1 MVRIGGD
8 ASGVAKTMKTAKRAT
23 SDAKSDIKKSVED
36 TKKAIYGS
44 FYTSGKSVKDYSAAI
59 AKTRQD
65 HRNATQGA
73 QMLSDKISRLES
85 VYDTVKDATKG
96 IDLSKPLEEAIAKTK
111 QDYRNAAEGAQL
123 LSDKIGKLESVYE
136 AVRNATKNID
146 LSESLTKQIEQ
157 AQKTWESASNDVEKY
172 KAKLRE
178 VRETYEK
185 KDRPQKILSMQ
196 KEFQSLVKVSAYA
209 KAEVESL
216 NEAAAAIGA
225 KNIGYASSAGIEKLQ
240 KEIASARS
248 EMHTLRTAADEAGV
262 HLSELDRAAD
272 AVGEGNMGHASAAG
286 LEKLQKEIASAKNE
300 MRTMQKIAD
309 ETGAKLKSIRI
320 APTLGRMLKSIGA
333 TAAAAAS
340 GGVKKLGSAVK
351 SIAGS
356 AARGL
361 AALPGKLASIGK
373 SAASGTGGLNK
384 MVKSIRNIGV
394 VSLGLR
400 VASGMFGRLRS
411 VISNYISNN
420 EELNASVS
428 AMKDQLG
435 QALAPAINLV
445 LKLMQQLMPVITSV
459 SNGISAVMTAIF
471 GKVSA
476 TTGAIKASAEEAESA
491 ADGLQTYGF
500 DQITKA
506 SDDGSSGASSAAQQ
520 TQEQSAL
527 VRKLTGWIQELKAAF
542 ANGDWAGV
550 GTMLGDGINKAFD
563 ELAKLDIGQ
572 KIGAVANNVITTLH
586 SLFTTIDFTGIGAS
600 LGASFTGIV
609 QSIDWNTVGET
620 IGAAI
625 LALPSMLVGFILET
639 DWAEVGTSVTECV
652 HSAFSS
658 LTTWIQDT
666 DWLQIGKSLA
676 DLVANIDWAQLASD
690 FFSFLGN
697 ALVAGISLLWGFIE
711 DAVARIGSFFSERI
725 DECGGDVVAGLLKG
739 IGDALIGI
747 GTWLYDNVVKPF
759 LDAFDKIPQGVKDA
773 FNGLWDFIKGIVN
786 SIIGGVESFVNF
798 IIDGINFLIGGFN
811 DVAGLAKYI
820 GIDLTIS
827 EIQPVSLK
835 RLATGGITT
844 GPTIAEIGEAGKEAV
859 LPLENNTGWMDIL
872 AERVNSDSARNA
884 AATSVV
890 IPIYIGKR
898 KLAEQ
903 VISDINDI
911 TRTTG
916 TCPIY
921 V

>member
-1 MVRIGGD
+1 MGVVKNLMVRIGGD
-8 ASGVAKTMKTAKRAT
+8 ASGVAKSMKTAKSAT
-23 SDAKSDIKKSVED
+23 SDAKTDIKKSMED

-44 FYTSGKSVKDYSAAI
+44 FYTSGKSVKDYSTAI

-73 QMLSDKISRLES
+73 QLLSDKISKLES

-96 IDLSKPLEEAIAKTK
+96 IDLSKPLEEMRVDAEKSLTAIESRRKK
-111 QDYRNAAEGAQL
+111 LEAQL
-123 LSDKIGKLESVYE
+123 
-136 AVRNATKNID
+136 
-146 LSESLTKQIEQ
+146 SELTGTPKG
-157 AQKTWESASNDVEKY
+157 S
-172 KAKLRE
+172 
-178 VRETYEK
+178 
-185 KDRPQKILSMQ
+185 
-196 KEFQSLVKVSAYA
+196 
-209 KAEVESL
+209 
-216 NEAAAAIGA
+216 
-225 KNIGYASSAGIEKLQ
+225 
-240 KEIASARS
+240 RS
-248 EMHTLRTAADEAGV
+248 KRTAALQAELAQLGEKSKFAV
-262 HLSELDRAAD
+262 ARLAELDRVAD
-272 AVGEGNMGHASAAG
+272 AVGEGNMGYASAAG

-309 ETGAKLKSIRI
+309 ETGAKLKNIRI
-320 APTLGRMLKSIGA
+320 APTLGRMLKSIGT
-333 TAAAAAS
+333 TAASAAA

-361 AALPGKLASIGK
+361 AALPGKLANIGK

-384 MVKSIRNIGV
+384 MVRSIRNIGI
-394 VSLGLR
+394 VSLGMR

-411 VISNYISNN
+411 VISSYISEN
-420 EELNASVS
+420 EELNASVTS
-428 AMKDQLG
+428 MKNQLG

-459 SNGISAVMTAIF
+459 SNGINAVMTAIF

-476 TTGAIKASAEEAESA
+476 TTGAIKASSKAAESA

-500 DQITKA
+500 DQITKV
-506 SDDGSSGASSAAQQ
+506 SDDGSSGASSVAQQ

-527 VRKLTGWIQELKAAF
+527 VKKLAGWIQELKAAF
-542 ANGDWAGV
+542 AKGDWAGV
-550 GTMLGDGINKAFD
+550 GKMLGDGINKAFD
-563 ELAKLDIGQ
+563 QLAKVDIGQ
-572 KIGAVANNVITTLH
+572 KIGTVANNVITTLH

-600 LGASFTGIV
+600 LGASFTGIL
-609 QSIDWNTVGET
+609 QSIDWNAVGET

-625 LALPSMLVGFILET
+625 LALPSVLVGFILET

-658 LTTWIQDT
+658 LTTWIRDT

-676 DLVANIDWAQLASD
+676 DLVANIDWGQLATD

-697 ALVAGISLLWGFIE
+697 ALVATISCLWGFID
-711 DAVARIGSFFSERI
+711 DAAKSIGDYFSEKT
-725 DECGGDVVAGLLKG
+725 DECGGNVIAGLLKG
-739 IGDALIGI
+739 ISDALVGI
-747 GTWLYDNVVKPF
+747 GDWLHKNVVQPF
-759 LDAFDKIPQGVKDA
+759 LDAFDQIPAGIKDIA
-773 FNGLWDFIKGIVN
+773 N
-786 SIIGGVESFVNF
+786 SLIGGVEDMINFV
-798 IIDGINFLIGGFN
+798 IDGINWLIGGFN
-811 DVAGLAKYI
+811 EVAGLAKHV
-820 GIDLTIS
+820 GLDLTVS
-827 EIQPVSLK
+827 EIPRAALP

-844 GPTIAEIGEAGKEAV
+844 GPTMAYIGEAGKEAV

-872 AERVNSDSARNA
+872 ADRVNAGSDRNA
-884 AATSVV
+884 GATSVV

-898 KLAEQ
+898 KLTEQ